1 MITDIRLDTNIKRQ
15 AKSIIE
21 IGIRYYYD
29 EDRYKVDQEPFRRD
43 ILVEKEDKKEM
54 TTEEKKDYNH
64 IYNQLCEAREIICKM
79 LSSYKDKKEIDYSTI
94 KRGEGLLKKDIFK

>member
-1 MITDIRLDTNIKRQ
+1 
-15 AKSIIE
+15 
-21 IGIRYYYD
+21 
-29 EDRYKVDQEPFRRD
+29 
-43 ILVEKEDKKEM
+43 M
-54 TTEEKKDYNH
+54 TVEEKKDYNH